1 MKSYKN
7 IFFGTPDISVYFL
20 EKLKSL
26 GFTFDLIIT
35 KPDRPFGR
43 KKNINSSTSKNLSKE
58 K

>member
-35 KPDRPFGR
+35 KPDKPFGR
-43 KKNINSSTSKNLSKE
+43 KKILTAPPVKI
-58 K
+58 